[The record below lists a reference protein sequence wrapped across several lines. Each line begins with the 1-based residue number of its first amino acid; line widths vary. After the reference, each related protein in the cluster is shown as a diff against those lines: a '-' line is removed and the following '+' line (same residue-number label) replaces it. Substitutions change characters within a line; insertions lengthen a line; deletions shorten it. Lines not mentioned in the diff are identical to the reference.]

1 MATGRRH
8 FGGRAAP
15 PRRRGAVGSGGNDET
30 IRVWRLDDGTRVGEP
45 LQLGGPVRSVA
56 WCQSEQL
63 VLAAGAF
70 GLAALQLR

>member
-1 MATGRRH
+1 MLSV
-8 FGGRAAP
+8 
-15 PRRRGAVGSGGNDET
+15 AVGALADGAQVAVSGGNDET